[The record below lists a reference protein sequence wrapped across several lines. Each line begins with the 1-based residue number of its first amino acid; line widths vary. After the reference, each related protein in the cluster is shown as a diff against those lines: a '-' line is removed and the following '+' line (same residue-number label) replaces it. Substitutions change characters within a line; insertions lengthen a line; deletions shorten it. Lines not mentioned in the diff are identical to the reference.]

1 MTLPVITLRLPLV
14 ALFLGLAVIFLPSL
28 DGLEVFGVVF
38 DGRFLLV
45 NGVVLVLALADY
57 FLAPAP
63 DSISVRRVH
72 PSSVTLGST
81 ATMSWQFERGNGRRS
96 VAVNLADELA
106 PSLHAQQRR
115 VRVSVP
121 PRSTVTSSVTFT
133 PTRRGRFA
141 PSRLVLRTSG
151 PLGLIQKQR
160 TYTVNTTLRVLPP
173 FRSAKQAEL
182 SLKKARLLEV
192 GIRAAR
198 VRGSGTDFDSL
209 REMGPD
215 DESRRIDWAATARTG
230 KPIVRVFRTERN
242 QTVLVLLDSGRVMA
256 GRIAEVPRIEHA
268 MDGAMMLAELT
279 TGLGDKMGLV
289 AFDQD
294 VHTTIPATNRRRQR
308 SAIAEQLFDLQPALV
323 SSNYSLMVTR
333 VMASQRR
340 RALLV
345 LMTDLEEQAV
355 REYLLPAL
363 PLLVRTHVVVV
374 AAVSDPD
381 VQYWADQP
389 ITDEESMFLRAA
401 AIEELERRTRV
412 AADLAA
418 LGVRVIDEP
427 PGDFAKALGDLYLDV
442 KSTGRL

>member
-1 MTLPVITLRLPLV
+1 MTLPVISPRLPIIALV
-14 ALFLGLAVIFLPSL
+14 LGVAILFVPSL
-28 DGLEVFGVVF
+28 DGVEVFGVVL
-38 DGRFLLV
+38 DGRFVLV
-45 NGVVLVLALADY
+45 NAVLLVLALLD
-57 FLAPAP
+57 FLLAPAP
-63 DSISVRRVH
+63 DSIDVRRIH
-72 PSSVTLGST
+72 PSSVTLGSS
-81 ATMSWQFERGNGRRS
+81 ATMSWQFERAKGRRS
-96 VAVNLADELA
+96 VAVAVADDLAA
-106 PSLHAQQRR
+106 SLNAQTRR
-115 VRVSVP
+115 VRVTVP
-121 PRSTVTSSVTFT
+121 PNSTVTSSITFE
-133 PTRRGRFA
+133 PTRRGRFS
-141 PSRLVLRTSG
+141 PERLVLRTSG

-160 TYTVNTTLRVLPP
+160 KYNVATALRVLPP
-173 FRSAKQAEL
+173 FRSAEQAEL
-182 SLKKARLLEV
+182 SLKKARLLDV

-242 QTVLVLLDSGRVMA
+242 QTVNVLLDSGRVMA
-256 GRIAEVPRIEHA
+256 GRIADVPRIEHA

-333 VMASQRR
+333 VMAQQRR

-374 AAVSDPD
+374 AAVADPD
-381 VQYWADQP
+381 VHFWAQQP
-389 ITDEESMFLRAA
+389 VTDEESMFLRGA
-401 AIEELERRTRV
+401 AIEEIARRTRV
-412 AADLAA
+412 AADLTA
-418 LGVRVIDEP
+418 LGVRVIDQP
-427 PGDFAKALGDLYLDV
+427 PADFAQALGDMYLDV

>member
-1 MTLPVITLRLPLV
+1 MTFPVITGRAVVVWLLLGS
-14 ALFLGLAVIFLPSL
+14 AILFLPDI
-28 DGLEVFGVVF
+28 DGVDVGVVL
-38 DGRFLLV
+38 DGRF
-45 NGVVLVLALADY
+45 VLINVILLALALID
-57 FLAPAP
+57 FLLAPSPA
-63 DSISVRRVH
+63 SVEVRRIH
-72 PSSVTLGST
+72 PSSVTLGSS
-81 ATMSWQFERGNGRRS
+81 ASMSWQLRRGPARS
-96 VAVNLADELA
+96 TTSVSVSDDLA
-106 PSLHAQQRR
+106 PSLAVENRR
-115 VRVSVP
+115 FTVSVP
-121 PRSTVTSSVTFT
+121 PDSTVTTTYQFA
-133 PTRRGRFA
+133 PTRRGRFI
-141 PSRLVLRTSG
+141 PSRLVVRTSG
-151 PLGLIQKQR
+151 PLGLVRKQR
-160 TYTVNTTLRVLPP
+160 TTTVETTLRILPP
-173 FRSAKQAEL
+173 FRSADQAEL

-242 QTVLVLLDSGRVMA
+242 QTVTVLLDSGRIMA
-256 GRIAEVPRIEHA
+256 GRIEDVPRIEHA

-279 TGLGDKMGLV
+279 TGLGDKMGLL
-289 AFDQD
+289 AFDED

-308 SAIAEQLFDLQPALV
+308 SVIAEELFDLQPALV
-323 SSNYSLMVTR
+323 SSNYQEMVTYVLAR
-333 VMASQRR
+333 QRR

-374 AAVSDPD
+374 ASVADPD
-381 VQYWADQP
+381 VRYWAGQP
-389 ITDEESMFLRAA
+389 VVDDETLYLRAA
-401 AIEELERRTRV
+401 AIEEMDRRARV

-427 PGDFAKALGDLYLDV
+427 PTDFAQALGDMYLDV

>member
-1 MTLPVITLRLPLV
+1 MTWPVVTNRSAIV
-14 ALFLGLAVIFLPSL
+14 ALLLGVAILFLPSIGGV
-28 DGLEVFGVVF
+28 DVFGVVL
-38 DGRFLLV
+38 DGRFVLV
-45 NGVVLVLALADY
+45 NLIFLALALIDY
-57 FLAPAP
+57 LLAPSP
-63 DSISVRRVH
+63 TTIDVRRIH
-72 PSSVTLGST
+72 PSSVTLGSN
-81 ATMSWQFERGNGRRS
+81 ASMSWQLQRGRGRRT
-96 VAVNLADELA
+96 VAVSVADELA
-106 PSLHAQQRR
+106 PSLGVDGRR
-115 VRVSVP
+115 FSVP
-121 PRSTVTSSVTFT
+121 LPPDSTVTNTFQFT
-133 PTRRGRFA
+133 PTRRGRFV
-141 PSRLVLRTSG
+141 PSQLVVRTSG
-151 PLGLIQKQR
+151 PLGLIRKQR
-160 TYTVNTTLRVLPP
+160 SFKVETTLRVLPP
-173 FRSAKQAEL
+173 FRSAEQAEL

-242 QTVLVLLDSGRVMA
+242 QTVSVLLDSGRIMA
-256 GRIAEVPRIEHA
+256 GRIEDVPRIEHA

-289 AFDQD
+289 AFDER

-323 SSNYSLMVTR
+323 SSNYQELVTHVLTR
-333 VMASQRR
+333 QRR
-340 RALLV
+340 RALIV

-374 AAVSDPD
+374 ASVADPD
-381 VQYWADQP
+381 VHYWASQP
-389 ITDEESMFLRAA
+389 ILDEETMYLRAA
-401 AIEELERRTRV
+401 AIEETERRRRV
-412 AADLAA
+412 AADLGV

-427 PGDFAKALGDLYLDV
+427 PETFAQALGDMYLDI